1 MSSCDLVPTH
11 YLRGLASY
19 YTSRDFD
26 EKQGC
31 YNVTRDSLLTNR
43 RRGVWG
49 GCRQM
54 PRVGRK
60 AQEAWAEFKESWE
73 MILDIERE
81 GLKLT
86 EVEADKN
93 YDLIRERLR
102 QAEGLVKKRNDALKR
117 YLHHMKRGE

>member
-1 MSSCDLVPTH
+1 
-11 YLRGLASY
+11 
-19 YTSRDFD
+19 
-26 EKQGC
+26 
-31 YNVTRDSLLTNR
+31 
-43 RRGVWG
+43 
-49 GCRQM
+49 M
-54 PRVGRK
+54 PKVGQK

-93 YDLIRERLR
+93 YDLIMEKLR

-117 YLHHMKRGE
+117 YLQHTRRGE